1 MARRVPHGCAET
13 NMDVARTGVARKK
26 LIRRIVYGVILLI
39 TIPLITWALSRLQ
52 PAAPTVERATVWI
65 DTVKRGPMLRQVRGL
80 GTLVPE
86 DVLWIPAVTEGRV
99 DKILVRPGT
108 SVTANMVL
116 LELSNPQ
123 LENDALDAQYGW
135 KGAQANLV
143 DLKVKLDSS
152 RLSQQASTAQLKAE
166 WTRAQIQAE
175 RDEQLLKFGLAAEI
189 QSRLSRT
196 QADELANRFRIE
208 EKRLEIS
215 EESIRAQLAAQQVQV
230 DKLQALYNLKKSQV
244 DQLKVRA
251 GTEGVLQQLGSGA
264 AGAPAFEVGQRVS
277 PGAVLAKIAQPWK
290 LKAELKIAETQAK
303 DIAMLQEASIDTRN
317 GVIPGKV
324 TRIDPAVQNGTVTVD
339 VKLEGKLPQGARPDL
354 SVDGTVE
361 LERLNDVVYVG
372 RPVFGQAQSQITLF
386 RLMPDGKHAERV
398 PVKLGRS
405 SVNTIEV
412 LEGLK
417 VGDQVILSD
426 MSAWDAHNRIRLN

>member
-1 MARRVPHGCAET
+1 
-13 NMDVARTGVARKK
+13 MDVQRTGVARKK
-26 LIRRIVYGVILLI
+26 MIRRIIYGAILLI
-39 TIPLITWALSRLQ
+39 TIPLITWGLSRLQ

-65 DTVKRGPMLRQVRGL
+65 DTVKRGPILLQVRGL

-86 DVLWIPAVTEGRV
+86 DVLWIPAITEGRV
-99 DKILVRPGT
+99 ERIFVRAGT
-108 SVTANMVL
+108 AVKASTIL

-123 LENDALDAQYGW
+123 LENDALDAQYQW
-135 KGAQANLV
+135 KAAEANLV
-143 DLKVKLDSS
+143 DLKV
-152 RLSQQASTAQLKAE
+152 RLESARLQQQASTAQLKAD

-175 RDEQLLKFGLAAEI
+175 RDEQLVKFGLAAEI

-196 QADELANRFRIE
+196 QAEELANRFRIE

-215 EESIRAQLAAQQVQV
+215 EESTRAQLAAQQVQV
-230 DKLQALYNLKKSQV
+230 DKLLALYKLKQSQV

-251 GTEGVLQQLGSGA
+251 GTDGVLQQLGSGV
-264 AGAPAFEVGQRVS
+264 AGSPAFEEGQRVS
-277 PGAVLAKIAQPWK
+277 PGTILAKIAQPWK

-303 DIAMLQEASIDTRN
+303 DIALGQVASIDTRN

-324 TRIDPAVQNGTVTVD
+324 SRIDPAVQNGTVTVD
-339 VKLEGKLPQGARPDL
+339 VKLEGQLPQGARPDL
-354 SVDGTVE
+354 SVDGMVE
-361 LERLNDVVYVG
+361 LERLDDVVYVG
-372 RPVFGQAQSQITLF
+372 RPVFGQARSQITLF

-398 PVKLGRS
+398 PVKLGRT
-405 SVNTIEV
+405 SVNTIEIV
-412 LEGLK
+412 EGLK